1 MAAEILVQVHH
12 HGGHGGGFTGAGNAR
27 QQGEATL
34 GFGELEADGVDA
46 QLLNGRQIVFDV
58 PHGHCPFSGLGKNV
72 HTEPAKLGV
81 EVREIDLPILLEIL
95 HKVLGAHAE
104 DDSLNPFFGRLG
116 KVAVAQATAHA
127 EVDVLI
133 LLDVKVGHVFID
145 GILQNEIEKAQVL
158 VLNGHVRLQTV
169 PALGGF
175 IGYTEITG
183 GETQANVLVL
193 GQLHAAGGFVL
204 GPVFEWDFLRAI
216 SSAERMMPS
225 LPSASLPPPSAAG
238 ASSAGVC
245 SGSAM
250 AISEASARATS
261 LRVKFPGD
269 FGHCRLFQGRGGGND
284 FRCFLGNGGF
294 RSHWWRGW
302 SGIGL
307 SCWLRGRGRF
317 STRWRGRGGFWRGGG
332 GRGDRRCELGSGRWW
347 WGP

>member
-1 MAAEILVQVHH
+1 MPI
-12 HGGHGGGFTGAGNAR
+12 FR
-27 QQGEATL
+27 
-34 GFGELEADGVDA
+34 F
-46 QLLNGRQIVFDV
+46 
-58 PHGHCPFSGLGKNV
+58 GKNV

-204 GPVFEWDFLRAI
+204 GPVFEWDFFEGNILGRKDDAVFAFGLIAAAFSGRSLLGRRLLR
-216 SSAERMMPS
+216 
-225 LPSASLPPPSAAG
+225 
-238 ASSAGVC
+238 
-245 SGSAM
+245 
-250 AISEASARATS
+250 
-261 LRVKFPGD
+261 F
-269 FGHCRLFQGRGGGND
+269 
-284 FRCFLGNGGF
+284 GNGNLG
-294 RSHWWRGW
+294 S
-302 SGIGL
+302 
-307 SCWLRGRGRF
+307 RF
-317 STRWRGRGGFWRGGG
+317 C
-332 GRGDRRCELGSGRWW
+332 GRGDFACG
-347 WGP
+347 